1 MFNPQAKLNVIP
13 IDEQSRFLIVDD
25 ALADPEVWVQ
35 SACKH
40 QDKFVT
46 LPGNAYPGGELRM
59 PEEVSQALMNFIRVP
74 VRQHLNGRR
83 FIDGYS
89 RLSMVTQKPEQLLPR
104 QWICHR
110 DRLSI
115 APGQMAIASVLYLFK
130 NADLGG
136 THFFK
141 PKQSSLATNML
152 VHASSIMDA
161 EDFQNKYAIGPG
173 YMTQSNDYFE
183 RVCTVAAK
191 WNRLVIYDGMQF
203 HSGDIQR
210 PELLSTNPLTGRLT
224 LNGFFT
230 ARHSL

>member
-1 MFNPQAKLNVIP
+1 MFNLHATLNVIP
-13 IDEQSRFLIVDD
+13 LDEQSRFLIVDD
-25 ALADPEVWVQ
+25 ALADPDMWVQ
-35 SACKH
+35 NAAKH
-40 QDKFVT
+40 QDKFAA

-74 VRQHLNGRR
+74 IRQYLNARR
-83 FIDGYS
+83 LIDGYS

-115 APGQMAIASVLYLFK
+115 SSNQMAIASVLYLFK
-130 NADLGG
+130 NEALGG

-141 PKQSSLATNML
+141 PKQASLATKML
-152 VHASSIMDA
+152 IHASSMMDA
-161 EDFQNKYAIGPG
+161 EDFQQKYAISPG
-173 YMTQSNDYFE
+173 YMTQSNAYFE

-191 WNRLVIYDGMQF
+191 WNRLIIYDGMQF
-203 HSGDIQR
+203 HSGDIQH
-210 PELLSTNPLTGRLT
+210 PELLTDNPQTGRLT

-230 ARHSL
+230 ARHGL